1 LVFIFNSKSLAKILT
16 YEMSIVAV
24 DTDFGGDL
32 TGSSIFSG
40 AVFLVSTSFFIGS
53 VFSTIFYFIGADF
66 ASIVVSVFSFV
77 FAIC

>member
-1 LVFIFNSKSLAKILT
+1 
-16 YEMSIVAV
+16 MSIVAV